1 VHALDILQPSYVLLL
16 YWFNPSVCLAMLLS
30 QGDYSSSYER
40 FDFQVSIGKRGIAYL
55 TASMFDVVNEEDH
68 DDPEQQYSQVT
79 ARREVGYLQ
88 DRVAVGQS
96 QGQRKSSNTKKKQG
110 GEKKEAAA
118 SLLSCRSTCGTCR
131 SVGTRSTGN
140 GWSWPSRRR
149 RGTGGRWCRAPTA
162 ARSW

>member
-88 DRVAVGQS
+88 GRVAVGQS
-96 QGQRKSSNTKKKQG
+96 QGQRKSSNTQKKTGRRKKRG
-110 GEKKEAAA
+110 GGVLT
-118 SLLSCRSTCGTCR
+118 LL
-131 SVGTRSTGN
+131 
-140 GWSWPSRRR
+140 
-149 RGTGGRWCRAPTA
+149 
-162 ARSW
+162 